1 MESQVVEKVITGMTK
16 VDLAAVIFFT
26 AGTIAA
32 LVLIFGYIMK
42 LNLRVFQN
50 MPADLTELNKKV
62 KSGDELDRMIRDQVQ
77 YHELNCPLRAVPK
90 PKEQG
95 K

>member
-1 MESQVVEKVITGMTK
+1 MEPQVVEKVITGMTK

-42 LNLRVFQN
+42 LNLKVFQD
-50 MPADLTELNKKV
+50 MPEKLDKLNAKV
-62 KSGDELDRMIRDQVQ
+62 KSGEELGRMIREQVQ
-77 YHELNCPLRAVPK
+77 KHELTCPLRINNNHK
-90 PKEQG
+90 DSEK
-95 K
+95 